1 MDYIFFKSI
10 ARTELARFFVSYDIA
25 CQWHL
30 NILVRMLGYENEEI
44 TIDGRGKFLTF
55 LVPKFHLPAHIEA
68 CNLKY
73 SFNLTPYVGQTDGEA
88 PERGWSEVNPLA
100 RSTKEMGPGSRRD
113 ALDDHFNDGNHKKI
127 VRLGASA
134 LSGAA
139 YLLTD
144 AFFVG
149 HTLRRKMVNAVPEMG
164 RTRLALSD
172 QEELLETETVEE
184 WTAMAEQWEADV
196 EAKNPFETHRKD
208 THLAKVRAELAAE
221 AAKREVEGKE
231 DVADVKDDMH
241 ITELIAMGLQLEEQ
255 Q

>member
-1 MDYIFFKSI
+1 
-10 ARTELARFFVSYDIA
+10 
-25 CQWHL
+25 
-30 NILVRMLGYENEEI
+30 
-44 TIDGRGKFLTF
+44 
-55 LVPKFHLPAHIEA
+55 
-68 CNLKY
+68 
-73 SFNLTPYVGQTDGEA
+73 
-88 PERGWSEVNPLA
+88 
-100 RSTKEMGPGSRRD
+100 
-113 ALDDHFNDGNHKKI
+113 
-127 VRLGASA
+127 
-134 LSGAA
+134 
-139 YLLTD
+139 
-144 AFFVG
+144 
-149 HTLRRKMVNAVPEMG
+149 MVNAVPEMG

-184 WTAMAEQWEADV
+184 WTAMVEQWEADV